1 MVNIWRVMS
10 YEISRTL
17 RRKGYLFATFA
28 LPFLLF
34 ALSFVWQRL
43 APTPEQM
50 MRDAQT
56 IQTLGFNPWIASSVF
71 FIIAAVLGFNF
82 LGDGVRD
89 AADPYSI
96 S

>member
-1 MVNIWRVMS
+1 
-10 YEISRTL
+10 
-17 RRKGYLFATFA
+17 
-28 LPFLLF
+28 
-34 ALSFVWQRL
+34 
-43 APTPEQM
+43 